1 MRLIERLKGSGFE
14 VVGGE
19 GSSYSFDII
28 AAKEG
33 SSFAIKVVEN
43 PMHERVK
50 EYVPDLKRISVPL
63 DLTPLLVCDE
73 GPPDDMLITLEG
85 VPSIT
90 STTLLKLAG
99 RGEKPP
105 FVYASRGGVYVKVR
119 GGYIRRQRLERGM
132 SLGDLSLLLG
142 VTRRMVYEYETGRSD
157 VTAEVAE
164 RLIRVFGDEVLERM
178 TLNSIKEHFKRS
190 RAAEQPPA
198 SKIRDP
204 TLKRIH
210 SKLLKAGF
218 IGLAI
223 ERAPFH
229 LAAKKECEGV
239 STKLVIRKS
248 REGREFEEQ
257 LTLEVAKLCKSY
269 VLLVTE
275 EKFKLVGEHVA
286 ESSVEDLENYL
297 GETLPL

>member
-1 MRLIERLKGSGFE
+1 MIERLKVSGFE

-19 GSSYSFDII
+19 RSSYSFDIV

-33 SSFAIKVVEN
+33 SSFAIKVVES
-43 PMHERVK
+43 PTHERVK
-50 EYVPDLKRISVPL
+50 EYVPDLKRISIPL

-73 GPPDDMLITLEG
+73 GPPDDVLVTFEG

-90 STTLLKLAG
+90 SMTLLKLAG
-99 RGEKPP
+99 KGKKPP

-157 VTAEVAE
+157 VTTEVAE
-164 RLIRVFGDEVLERM
+164 KLVRVFGDEVLERM
-178 TLNSIKEHFKRS
+178 TLNGIREHFKKSRS
-190 RAAEQPPA
+190 VEQPPA

-204 TLKRIH
+204 TLRRIH
-210 SKLLKAGF
+210 GKLIKAGF

-229 LAAKKECEGV
+229 LAAKREQKGV

-248 REGREFEEQ
+248 HEGREFEEQ

-275 EKFKLVGEHVA
+275 EKFKLVSEYVA
-286 ESSVEDLENYL
+286 ESSVEELENYL
-297 GETLPL
+297 KESLSLW